1 TLTDMSSERMTSKR
15 PYHAPK
21 RTAAAARTYE
31 TVIVAAKHAFE
42 RRGWSGTT
50 IRAIGADAK
59 VSPKTIEALFATK
72 AGLLRAVVDF
82 AIRGDVKPIPMPRRD
97 SVEEMEAV
105 SGAATMLRLHAAH
118 LRRINE
124 RSAHI
129 AWVVEQAAASDNSVA
144 ALWRQM

>member
-1 TLTDMSSERMTSKR
+1 MTSERTSRKR
-15 PYHAPK
+15 RYHAPK
-21 RTAAAARTYE
+21 RAAAAARTYE
-31 TVIVAAKHAFE
+31 AVIVAATRAFE

-82 AIRGDVKPIPMPRRD
+82 AIRGDVQPIPMPRRD
-97 SVEEMEAV
+97 SVEKMEAV
-105 SGAATMLRLHAAH
+105 PDAAAMLRLHAGH

-124 RSAHI
+124 RSARI
-129 AWVVEQAAASDNSVA
+129 AWVVEQGATSD
-144 ALWRQM
+144 